1 MHTSNYIGE
10 SMIKCVD
17 FFCGCG
23 GTSAGLMQAGIQ
35 IVVGIDN
42 DSDAVTT
49 FKSNFPHASILKK
62 DIRDLTVTDLESHI
76 SRDEKDILLF
86 SACAPCQPFAQHRKQ
101 SIVNDD
107 RVSLLSEFV
116 RFADAFLPDLLFVEN
131 VPGLASKAKSFGPFK
146 ELLDFLARRQYMI
159 AQREFNCWDFGVPQ
173 KRRRFALIGSQLG
186 PISFPDR
193 THGLGTSN
201 PDYSTVR
208 EWIGDFPAIHAG
220 QRHHSIP
227 NHQAASLSVLN
238 LERIRAT
245 PEGGGRRDWPESLQ
259 LECHGGDFKGFSD
272 VYGRMRWDTPAS
284 ALTTRCISYS
294 NGRFGHPSQDR
305 AISAREAACLQTFPR
320 SFKFTGSR
328 NSVARQIGNAVPVLV
343 AERFGEN
350 FVNHV
355 KSHTEKI

>member
-1 MHTSNYIGE
+1 
-10 SMIKCVD
+10 
-17 FFCGCG
+17 
-23 GTSAGLMQAGIQ
+23 MQAGIQ

-159 AQREFNCWDFGVPQ
+159 AQGEFNCWDFGVPQ

-193 THGLGTSN
+193 THGLGASN

-350 FVNHV
+350 FVTHV
-355 KSHTEKI
+355 KSHTAKI